1 MTFNPTVKLNRNCFR
16 VIWLTFGNWDWVFET
31 NNVMLIWNREVP
43 CRKLKRNESCQI
55 TLWAWAMV
63 NKTNGNVGEA
73 SIQGLVVWQGFW
85 STLVLVLRGY
95 HEILQGLLGSI
106 LSDLGHWE
114 PWTFYHCQNN
124 WFPTLLAFILT
135 HIPCCQLSSL
145 MEPDIQVNGWL
156 TWPSNWFWR

>member
-1 MTFNPTVKLNRNCFR
+1 MADIWQLRLGLWNKQRNVDLESRGTLSKIEEEWELPDHF
-16 VIWLTFGNWDWVFET
+16 VGMSHGQQN
-31 NNVMLIWNREVP
+31 
-43 CRKLKRNESCQI
+43 KRQR
-55 TLWAWAMV
+55 W
-63 NKTNGNVGEA
+63 EA
-73 SIQGLVVWQGFW
+73 SIQGLVVWQGFR
-85 STLVLVLRGY
+85 STLVLVLKGY

-106 LSDLGHWE
+106 LSDLSHWE

-156 TWPSNWFWR
+156 TWPSNWFWT